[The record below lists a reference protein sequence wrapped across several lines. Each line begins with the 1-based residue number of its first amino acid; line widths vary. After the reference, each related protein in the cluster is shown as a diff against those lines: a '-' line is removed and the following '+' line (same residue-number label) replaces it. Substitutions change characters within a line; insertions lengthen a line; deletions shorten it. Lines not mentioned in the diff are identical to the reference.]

1 MFKLD
6 LNIKAEVG
14 DTIMVEYPAKGI
26 VQTMLALYGLPS
38 LGLFLGY
45 FLAYNLTGAEAFS
58 ALAALGG
65 LVVCWLAARP
75 VARLIDGKI
84 GQPRIV
90 ATVSGSSWLSFIQ
103 PPQVG
108 NLGGCPDKN
117 NRRVLRATIA
127 STTTTARGRLRVM
140 AAGDGKS

>member
-1 MFKLD
+1 MRVKIDGNQVGQVYQPSEACDCRMYPPDSREQADERVFKLD

-90 ATVSGSSWLSFIQ
+90 ATVCRQ
-103 PPQVG
+103 
-108 NLGGCPDKN
+108 
-117 NRRVLRATIA
+117 
-127 STTTTARGRLRVM
+127 
-140 AAGDGKS
+140 